1 MRDKNKIN
9 MPCRESNEYVS
20 RLVSDATERA
30 ISNSRTAKFLPVK
43 RLAAVAATVLVIIV
57 AGTTCYKLMADS
69 KPLIVQTETSPVDK
83 FLNGL
88 TDEEVQ
94 MLSYYEVEEITL
106 VEY

>member
-1 MRDKNKIN
+1 
-9 MPCRESNEYVS
+9 
-20 RLVSDATERA
+20 
-30 ISNSRTAKFLPVK
+30 
-43 RLAAVAATVLVIIV
+43 
-57 AGTTCYKLMADS
+57 MADS

>member
-9 MPCRESNEYVS
+9 MPYRESNEYVS

-30 ISNSRTAKFLPVK
+30 ISNSRATEFIPAR
-43 RLAAVAATVLVIIV
+43 RLAAVAAAVLVMAVGGI
-57 AGTTCYKLMADS
+57 TCYKLMADT
-69 KPLIVQTETSPVDK
+69 KQLIAQTETSPVDE

-94 MLSYYEVEEITL
+94 MLSYYEVEEITQD
-106 VEY
+106 EY